1 MDGVLAGT
9 LFGLGLFGGFLSGLL
24 GIGGGIIMVPLLL
37 YVPPLAGAGALTM
50 KVVAGLTTVQ
60 SFFGAVSGAFAHKR
74 YNRISLPL
82 ALYLGGSMGVG
93 SFAGSYVSQ
102 WLSSETLLFVFA
114 CMAVVAAVM
123 MLLPKREDDAEQDPA
138 TVPFHRSLTIVVGL
152 GIGILTGIVG
162 QGGAFLFIP
171 VMLYMLGIPTR
182 IAIGTALVVGIVSS
196 IAVLLGRL
204 GSAQIPL
211 MMSMV
216 LVTGVLIGAQI
227 GGIFSQRTPREM
239 LRKVLSVL
247 IAITALKIWHG
258 LLTV

>member
-37 YVPPLAGAGALTM
+37 YVPPLLGAGALTM

-60 SFFGAVSGAFAHKR
+60 SFFGAASGAFAHKR

-82 ALYLGGSMGVG
+82 ALTMGGSMGIG
-93 SFAGSYVSQ
+93 SFAGSYISQ
-102 WLSSETLLFVFA
+102 WLTSETLLFVFA
-114 CMAVVAAVM
+114 CMAVAAALL
-123 MLLPKREDDAEQDPA
+123 MLLPKREDHADPDPA
-138 TVPFHRSLTIVVGL
+138 TVPFNSPLTVATGL

-171 VMLYMLGIPTR
+171 VMLYVLGIPTR
-182 IAIGTALVVGIVSS
+182 ITIGTALAIGIVSS
-196 IAVLLGRL
+196 SAVLLGRL
-204 GSAQIPL
+204 GSSQIPY
-211 MMSMV
+211 MMSLV
-216 LVTGVLIGAQI
+216 LVAGVLIGAQV
-227 GGIFSQRTPREM
+227 GGYFSQRTPKGI

-247 IAITALKIWHG
+247 IMATAVKIWHG
-258 LLTV
+258 LITA